1 MHTGLII
8 KIEPDPL
15 VLTFRNKKLVCVN
28 IFFLIIN
35 FYVQTIVGNITA
47 VPIGLIKHFSMLS
60 L

>member
-28 IFFLIIN
+28 IFFFLIIN
-35 FYVQTIVGNITA
+35 YQLTIFGNITA